1 MCQQFR
7 TRDCKR
13 ITTFLLC
20 ATQPII
26 ESSISM
32 KFGCI
37 SVNYAVLDGKFSN
50 SFRNFSSMLFIVNI
64 QEQLKKANISTFI
77 NNWNNIHDFTPV
89 PGETNHSFI
98 KKVF

>member
-1 MCQQFR
+1 MDNLAQLSIDDCTNCKFYIGPCKASLFIRDCSDCSLAVMCQQFR

-13 ITTFLLC
+13 ITSFLLC

-37 SVNYAVLDGKFSN
+37 SVNYNGLDG
-50 SFRNFSSMLFIVNI
+50 I
-64 QEQLKKANISTFI
+64 
-77 NNWNNIHDFTPV
+77 
-89 PGETNHSFI
+89 
-98 KKVF
+98 